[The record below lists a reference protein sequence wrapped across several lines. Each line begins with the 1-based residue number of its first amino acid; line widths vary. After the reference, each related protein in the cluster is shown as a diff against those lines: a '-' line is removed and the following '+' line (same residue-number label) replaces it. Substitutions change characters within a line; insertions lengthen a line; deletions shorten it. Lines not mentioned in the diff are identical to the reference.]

1 VTREAKIRELL
12 RSCWLRLWRCAVQ
25 WFALEHPGPL
35 KPETLA
41 DLRRY
46 ILAMKGVLGALH
58 LQSIESKCPCEI
70 CALLRVAVAQ
80 QKAGSPNQNG

>member
-1 VTREAKIRELL
+1 MSQPE
-12 RSCWLRLWRCAVQ
+12 
-25 WFALEHPGPL
+25 PL

-46 ILAMKGVLGALH
+46 ILAMKGILGAMH
-58 LQSIESKCPCEI
+58 LQTIESKCPCEI

-80 QKAGSPNQNG
+80 QKMSSP

>member
-1 VTREAKIRELL
+1 MSQAE
-12 RSCWLRLWRCAVQ
+12 
-25 WFALEHPGPL
+25 PL

-46 ILAMKGVLGALH
+46 ILAMKGILGAMH
-58 LQSIESKCPCEI
+58 LQTIESKCPCEI

-80 QKAGSPNQNG
+80 QKAASGK

>member
-1 VTREAKIRELL
+1 
-12 RSCWLRLWRCAVQ
+12 
-25 WFALEHPGPL
+25 L

-46 ILAMKGVLGALH
+46 ILAMKGILGAMH
-58 LQSIESKCPCEI
+58 LQTIESKCPCEI

-80 QKAGSPNQNG
+80 QKAASGQ